1 MPFSTWTE
9 RDVATTAP
17 ETLKTYSLLI
27 DGKSVPGAN
36 GKTFDTVS
44 PTTNQPIGRVPL
56 AGVEDAERAI
66 KAARKAFDEG
76 PWPRW
81 TPLERSRALH
91 RVSQIL
97 RDRIDEISTL
107 ETMNCGKIIVES
119 RADVTASAN
128 CFEYYGN
135 LATQLWGEQIP
146 MNGPLLDYT
155 LREPVGVCAQIVPW
169 NFPLLMAAWKLAP
182 ALAAGNT
189 LILKPASA
197 TPLTAILLGEICRD
211 AGIPDGVV
219 NVITGPGG
227 EIGEVLVGSPLVD
240 KVAFTGETA
249 TGRRIMELAA
259 GTIKKVTLEL
269 GGKSPN
275 IVFPD
280 ADIDEAV
287 NGSLFAIYANAG
299 QRCTART
306 RLFLHKSIYDD
317 FTRAFV
323 DKARKIRVGDPLDF
337 ETQMGPVISPQQR
350 DRVLNYCQLA
360 VEDGAELLSG
370 GKRVTTS
377 ELADG
382 NFVEPTVFGNV
393 RSDMRLAQE
402 EVFGPILAVL
412 PFETE
417 DEVVKA
423 ANSTIYGLAATIWTK
438 DIKRAHTMAR
448 RLQAGNV
455 SINYP
460 TVNPPEAPF
469 GGYKQSGLGRELSRH
484 VMDLYTQVKNV
495 VVNLNPEPFDWYG
508 RWPTPPKK

>member
-1 MPFSTWTE
+1 VT
-9 RDVATTAP
+9 ATAP
-17 ETLKTYSLLI
+17 IAIEDYALLI
-27 DGKSVPGAN
+27 DGRSVPARSGE
-36 GKTFDTVS
+36 TFETVS

-56 AGVEDAERAI
+56 AGVADADLAVQ
-66 KAARKAFDEG
+66 AARRAFDDG

-91 RVSQIL
+91 RVAGLL
-97 RDRIDEISTL
+97 RERLPEIARL
-107 ETMNCGKIIVES
+107 ESHNCGKIIVES

-128 CFEYYGN
+128 CFEYYAG

-182 ALAAGNT
+182 AIAAGNT
-189 LILKPASA
+189 VILKPASA
-197 TPLTAILLGEICRD
+197 TPLTAILLGELCRE

-219 NVITGPGG
+219 NVITGPGA
-227 EIGEVLVGSPLVD
+227 EIGEAMVASPLVD
-240 KVAFTGETA
+240 KVAFTGETT
-249 TGRRIMELAA
+249 TGSRILRIAA
-259 GTIKKVTLEL
+259 GTIKKVSLEL

-280 ADIDEAV
+280 ADMDEAV
-287 NGSLFAIYANAG
+287 AGSLFAIYANAG

-306 RLFLHKSIYDD
+306 RLFLHRAVYDRFTAD
-317 FTRAFV
+317 FVA
-323 DKARKIRVGDPLDF
+323 KARQIRVGNPLEH
-337 ETQMGPVISPQQR
+337 ETQMGPVISPAQR
-350 DRVLNYCQLA
+350 DRVLQYCAMAQ
-360 VEDGAELLSG
+360 EEGAQLLSG
-370 GKRVTTS
+370 GQRVTRE
-377 ELADG
+377 ELAAG
-382 NFVEPTVFGNV
+382 NFVEPTVFGDV
-393 RSDMRLAQE
+393 SSDMRLAQE
-402 EVFGPILAVL
+402 EVFGPILAVI

-417 DEVVKA
+417 DEVVRM
-423 ANSTIYGLAATIWTK
+423 ANSTIYGLAATIWTR
-438 DIKRAHTMAR
+438 DIQRAHTMAR

-484 VMDLYTQVKNV
+484 VMDLYTQTKNV

-508 RWPTPPKK
+508 RWPTAPSP